1 MGVVQASAGKKLLGK
16 NHGKNPRTWK
26 FDAKHSTAVQG
37 RFKIMQLL
45 SCSSN
50 ITLSLPALCREL
62 NFHNGYLSLLYF
74 WPQVQCKSN
83 YVKASRRRLLCTH
96 LCDHYAPLI
105 TLTSSKRSKAL
116 DRLCTRL
123 DIMTFLTLLPNL
135 DQYPQRLCVK
145 NCKS

>member
-1 MGVVQASAGKKLLGK
+1 MK
-16 NHGKNPRTWK
+16 PP
-26 FDAKHSTAVQG
+26 
-37 RFKIMQLL
+37 KIMQQL

-50 ITLSLPALCREL
+50 ITLSLTAGTVTALCREL

-123 DIMTFLTLLPNL
+123 NIMTFLTLLPTL
-135 DQYPQRLCVK
+135 DQYPQRLSAKVEKQHVQIIFGISCKLLTK
-145 NCKS
+145 NQIFKETSLF